1 MAKDK
6 MKTNPYGIENR
17 KVKIEKI
24 MSRKE
29 KAAKDKKYGI
39 GLYAEPKK
47 LKGGGSE
54 KINDIVF
61 NLFSKDKIEY
71 LPLSSIFIND
81 ISHNPGRAREF

>member
-6 MKTNPYGIENR
+6 MKTNPYGIEDR

-47 LKGGGSE
+47 LKGGGMATRG
-54 KINDIVF
+54 
-61 NLFSKDKIEY
+61 L
-71 LPLSSIFIND
+71 
-81 ISHNPGRAREF
+81 GRAFMKGGKV